1 MDNFI
6 VSARKYRPDS
16 FDTVV
21 GQDAI
26 TKTLKNSIK
35 INQLAQA
42 YLFCGPRG
50 VGKTT
55 CARIFAKTIN
65 CYNPGPDHEACNEC
79 ESCVAF
85 NNLRSL
91 NIHELD
97 AASNNSVDDIRNL
110 IDQVRI
116 PPQIGKYS
124 VYIIDEVHM
133 LTSSAFNAFLKTLE
147 EPPKHVIFIMAT
159 TEKHKIIPTILSRCQ
174 IFDFNRIS
182 VEDIRKRLEY
192 VAQREG
198 VEAEQDALH
207 IIAQKADGAM
217 RDALSI
223 FDQIVSFT
231 GKHVT
236 YQETIKNLN
245 VLDYETYF
253 RLTRQLVAGDY
264 VSVLQEFDAVLKKG
278 FEAGYF
284 ISGLASHFRDLLV
297 CKDPG
302 TIDLLEVGQKAKQD
316 YLENSQICSVSF
328 LFRAIKIA
336 NDCDLNYKAS
346 LNKRLLVEMALL
358 QICNIQEKISSQ
370 TAVQYKVETSNKP
383 ASQVSE
389 PQAQVQQTNNTNQQ
403 PLVNQENTKSEQK
416 AENTPEA
423 SPVDIQKEEKTQEEK
438 QQEEKPQSHLMGF
451 KGSLT
456 GISIASLTKSDT
468 TITKQKTQD
477 DQEQEEQEDDY
488 DKNIGTDSFSQEKLN
503 EKWNSYIETLQEDE
517 RIYNF
522 LKNSVLTKTEGN
534 TYSLNVDSSTLKKSL
549 EMIKPETVLYMQKAL
564 NNKDFIIEY
573 ILSETTHIE
582 KVYKTDREKLQ
593 DMINDNPNIQTLADK
608 LELDFE

>member
-16 FDTVV
+16 FETVV

-26 TKTLKNSIK
+26 TQTLKNSIK

-65 CYNPGPDHEACNEC
+65 CTNLSSDFEACNEC

-85 NNLRSL
+85 NKFRSL

-133 LTSSAFNAFLKTLE
+133 LTNHAFNAFLKTLE

-182 VEDIRKRLEY
+182 VEDIRARLEY
-192 VAQREG
+192 VAQRENI
-198 VEAEQDALH
+198 EAEHDALH

-223 FDQIVSFT
+223 FDQIVSFA
-231 GKHVT
+231 GKKIS
-236 YQETIKNLN
+236 YEETIKNLN
-245 VLDYETYF
+245 ILDYETYF
-253 RLTRQLVAGDY
+253 RLTRQFIEGNY
-264 VSVLQEFDAVLKKG
+264 VEVLKEFDLVLKKG

-284 ISGLASHFRDLLV
+284 ISGIASHFRDLLV

-302 TIDLLEVGQKAKQD
+302 TINLLEVGKKAKQD
-316 YLENSQICSVSF
+316 YLENSQICSVQF
-328 LFRAIKIA
+328 LFKAIKIA
-336 NDCDLNYKAS
+336 NDCDLNYKTS
-346 LNKRLLVEMALL
+346 LNKRLLVEIALL
-358 QICNIQEKISSQ
+358 QICNIQNQ
-370 TAVQYKVETSNKP
+370 QNV
-383 ASQVSE
+383 SQVNIQNATTSSKNETPKITELRE
-389 PQAQVQQTNNTNQQ
+389 PQANTYQPQQQKVEQVVKQDENLNPKTIVKDDENKLSERKAEETKVQSQTNPSSNSFIGVSISSLLSNN
-403 PLVNQENTKSEQK
+403 LEK
-416 AENTPEA
+416 AET
-423 SPVDIQKEEKTQEEK
+423 EKNEITKNNDENI
-438 QQEEKPQSHLMGF
+438 
-451 KGSLT
+451 
-456 GISIASLTKSDT
+456 GISNFS
-468 TITKQKTQD
+468 
-477 DQEQEEQEDDY
+477 EDNL
-488 DKNIGTDSFSQEKLN
+488 K
-503 EKWNSYIETLQEDE
+503 EKWDAYVESLKQDE
-517 RIYNF
+517 RVYSF
-522 LKNSVLTKTEGN
+522 LKNSCLSKDQDFN
-534 TYSLNVDSSTLKKSL
+534 YYLNVDSESLKKTL
-549 EMIKPETVLYMQKAL
+549 DLNL
-564 NNKDFIIEY
+564 NNTMQYMRKNLDNRDFFLEY
-573 ILSETTHIE
+573 RLSPQTHI
-582 KVYKTDREKLQ
+582 
-593 DMINDNPNIQTLADK
+593 INEFKSDEDK
-608 LELDFE
+608 LEDMMKENPRIKTLKDQLNLDFE